1 MDMSP
6 GQRPTLRPARRR
18 LAWSSWAIANP
29 LPVFLLF
36 ALLSLAGAAS
46 WFFLPVQ
53 RYPDISFPAVSV
65 TVPYPGAS
73 SNQIETT
80 ITKPVEQAVAS
91 LPKVEVVV
99 STVAQGL
106 STTVVQ
112 FPIEEDLGD
121 VTDNVRTRIDQIRA
135 SLPAG
140 SDPPIVR
147 QIGIDETP
155 ILAYAVT
162 SSTRSIGDLSRL
174 IDDQIVGTMQRLP
187 GVGGV
192 QRVGGNDRE
201 INVSVDPR
209 KMAAMGLTISQLN
222 ESLRRSSRDDP
233 GGMANLGGSEQPL
246 RIVNAASS
254 VDELRATTIPLPGGR
269 SVRLDDIA
277 TIGDGAGD
285 VRQFARL
292 NGIPAVAFQVARARG
307 SSEVSVEQE
316 VRSAIADL
324 QRRYPDLSIEP
335 LYSTV
340 AQTRAS
346 LDETIRAL
354 LEGLILTTFAVW
366 LFLRDW
372 RSTAVAAIAMP
383 ASLLPTLAV
392 MLLFGF
398 TLNIVSLLALT
409 LVIGILVD
417 DAIVE
422 IENIRL
428 RLDRG
433 QDPETAAR
441 DGANAIGLAVVATTL
456 AIVVVFLPVSF
467 MAGVP
472 GKFFHEFGIMVS
484 VAVLFSLLVARLL
497 TPLLAARFL
506 RPEAQHAHK
515 PKSASTMARRYGR
528 TLGYACARPWHVVMA
543 GMAMMALTA
552 LLVPQLST
560 GFQPAGDPDQVFVKI
575 QGAPGST
582 ARDMEAAIA
591 EATDLFRNQPE
602 VANVFA
608 QAGTKIQGGSGG
620 DRGLA
625 DIRDA
630 TLTVIFRPDRTTSAA
645 DFRDRL
651 RADLKLLPDARV
663 NFLGETAG
671 ADVLT
676 ILTGDDPELLAATA
690 NKVIGEMRG
699 IGMIDDPR
707 LTNPLGAPELVVRPD
722 RAAMARLG
730 VSADALAAVLRVAT
744 VGETDRNV
752 AQLTQPDNSVAI
764 RLRLPDAARQDLD
777 MLRDLRVPT
786 ATGVTPLGAVA
797 DIGFE
802 MAPEKITRFDQK
814 RQITIEAD
822 LRGDA
827 EFGDAIA
834 AIRALPT
841 MRNLPEGVSTNSIGN
856 QRSMEQLFQSLA
868 VVFIT
873 AVVLMYALLVL
884 LFGDM
889 RRPLVILSALPPA
902 ITGGLFSLLGGDFA
916 LDLPALIGL
925 LMLLGLAAKNS
936 ILIVDN
942 AAMREK
948 EGEPVAQA
956 IITAC
961 LERARPILM
970 TSLAMVAGMV
980 PTALAFGEGAEFRQ
994 PMAIAVIGGLI
1005 SSTFVSLVLVPALY
1019 MLLSGRKKPAAVA
1032 PEIPLAVPG
1041 A

>member
-6 GQRPTLRPARRR
+6 GQRPAIKPARRR

-36 ALLSLAGAAS
+36 TLLSLAGAAS
-46 WFFLPVQ
+46 WWFLPVQ
-53 RYPDISFPAVSV
+53 RYPDIAFPAVSI

-121 VTDNVRTRIDQIRA
+121 VTDNVRTRVDQIRA
-135 SLPAG
+135 SLPSG

-162 SSTRSIGDLSRL
+162 SSTRSISDLSRL
-174 IDDQIVGTMQRLP
+174 IDDQIIGSLQRLP

-192 QRVGGNDRE
+192 QRVGGTDRE

-209 KMAAMGLTISQLN
+209 KMAAMGLTIAQLN
-222 ESLRRSSRDDP
+222 DALRRSSRDDP

-269 SVRLDDIA
+269 TVRLDDVA
-277 TIGDGAGD
+277 TIGDGAAD

-292 NGIPAVAFQVARARG
+292 NGIPAVAFQLARARG

-316 VRSAIADL
+316 VRGEIAAL
-324 QRRYPDLSIEP
+324 KKRYPDLSIEP

-340 AQTRAS
+340 TQTRAS

-354 LEGLILTTFAVW
+354 LEGLILTTIAVW

-372 RSTAVAAIAMP
+372 RSTMVAAIAMP
-383 ASLLPTLAV
+383 ASLLPTLAM

-433 QDPETAAR
+433 QAPETAAR
-441 DGANAIGLAVVATTL
+441 EGANAIGLAVVATTL
-456 AIVVVFLPVSF
+456 AICVVFLPVSF

-472 GKFFHEFGIMVS
+472 GRFFHEFGIMVS

-506 RPEAQHAHK
+506 RPEKQHK
-515 PKSASTMARRYGR
+515 PRPSSPMARRYGR
-528 TLGYACARPWHVVMA
+528 MLGYACARPWQILMA
-543 GMAMMALTA
+543 GGVMMALTA
-552 LLVPQLST
+552 LVVPQLST
-560 GFQPAGDPDQVFVKI
+560 GFQPTGDPDQVFVKI

-582 ARDMEAAIA
+582 AADMEIAIA
-591 EATDLFRNQPE
+591 EATALFRKQPE

-630 TLTVIFRPDRTTSAA
+630 TLTVIFRSDRTTSAA

-651 RADLKLLPDARV
+651 RGDLKQLPDARV

-690 NKVIGEMRG
+690 NKVIAEMRQ
-699 IGMIDDPR
+699 IGLIDDPR

-744 VGETDRNV
+744 VGDTDRNV

-764 RLRLPDAARQDLD
+764 RLRLPDSARQDLQT
-777 MLRDLRVPT
+777 LRDLRVPT
-786 ATGVTPLGAVA
+786 STGVTSLGAVA
-797 DIGFE
+797 QIDFE
-802 MAPEKITRFDQK
+802 MAPEKISRFDQK
-814 RQITIEAD
+814 RQVTIEAD
-822 LRGDA
+822 LKGHA

-884 LFGDM
+884 LFGDL
-889 RRPLVILSALPPA
+889 RRPVVILSALPPA
-902 ITGGLFSLLGGDFA
+902 VTGGLFALLAGDFA

-942 AAMREK
+942 AATREAS
-948 EGEPVAQA
+948 GEPVAHA
-956 IITAC
+956 IIAAS

-970 TSLAMVAGMV
+970 TSLAMIAGMI

-1005 SSTFVSLVLVPALY
+1005 TSTFVSLVLVPALY
-1019 MLLSGRKKPAAVA
+1019 TLLSGKRRKMQPVV
-1032 PEIPLAVPG
+1032 LATN
-1041 A
+1041 

>member
-6 GQRPTLRPARRR
+6 RQRRIVAPARRR

-29 LPVFLLF
+29 VPVFLLF
-36 ALLSLAGAAS
+36 ALLSLAGAVS

-53 RYPDISFPAVSV
+53 RYPDITFPAVSII
-65 TVPYPGAS
+65 VPYPGAS
-73 SNQIETT
+73 SSQIETSV
-80 ITKPVEQAVAS
+80 TKPIEQAVAS
-91 LPKVEVVV
+91 MPKVEVVV

-140 SDPPIVR
+140 SDPPVVR

-162 SSTRSIGDLSRL
+162 SSSRSIGDLSRL
-174 IDDQIVGTMQRLP
+174 IDDKISGSLQRLP
-187 GVGGV
+187 GVGSV
-192 QRVGGNDRE
+192 QRVGGTDRE
-201 INVSVDPR
+201 INVSVDPDR
-209 KMAAMGLTISQLN
+209 MAALGISIAQLN
-222 ESLRRSSRDDP
+222 ESLRRTSRDDP

-246 RIVNAASS
+246 RIVNAAAS
-254 VDELRATTIPLPGGR
+254 VDELRSTRIPLPGGR

-277 TIGDGAGD
+277 TIGDGSGD

-292 NGIPAVAFQVARARG
+292 NGIPAVAFQISRARG
-307 SSEVSVEQE
+307 SSEVAVEDE
-316 VRSAIADL
+316 VRAEIAAL
-324 QRRYPDLSIEP
+324 KRRYPDLAIEP

-354 LEGLILTTFAVW
+354 VEGLLLTTIAVW
-366 LFLRDW
+366 FFLRDW

-422 IENIRL
+422 IENIRH

-433 QDPETAAR
+433 EDSVTAAR
-441 DGANAIGLAVVATTL
+441 EGANAIGLAVVATTL

-472 GKFFHEFGIMVS
+472 GRFFHEFGIMVS

-497 TPLLAARFL
+497 TPLLAARVL
-506 RPEAQHAHK
+506 K
-515 PKSASTMARRYGR
+515 PGRDQTKKPSSAMARRYGR
-528 TLGYACARPWHVVMA
+528 MLGYACARPWHVAAA
-543 GMAMMALTA
+543 GIAMMVLTA
-552 LLVPQLST
+552 MVVPLLST
-560 GFQPAGDPDQVFVKI
+560 GFQPAGDPDQIFVKI

-582 ARDMEAAIA
+582 ARDMESAIA
-591 EATDLFRNQPE
+591 EATRLFRRQPE

-608 QAGTKIQGGSGG
+608 QAGTKIQGGAGG

-630 TLTVIFRPDRTTSAA
+630 TLTVIFRPERSTSAQ
-645 DFRDRL
+645 DFRARL
-651 RADLKLLPDARV
+651 RDDLKLLPDARV

-676 ILTGDDPELLAATA
+676 ILTGDDPEQLARTA
-690 NKVIGEMRG
+690 STVIAEMRG
-699 IGMIDDPR
+699 LTLVDDPR

-722 RAAMARLG
+722 REAMARLG
-730 VSADALAAVLRVAT
+730 VNADALAAVLRVAT
-744 VGETDRNV
+744 VGDTDRNL

-764 RLRLPDAARQDLD
+764 RLRLPNDARQNLD
-777 MLRDLRVPT
+777 TLRELRVPT
-786 ATGVTPLGAVA
+786 STGVTSLGAVA
-797 DIGFE
+797 RIDFE

-822 LRGDA
+822 LKDGA
-827 EFGDAIA
+827 EFGDAVA
-834 AIRALPT
+834 AIRALPA
-841 MRNLPEGVSTNSIGN
+841 MRNLPDGISTNSIGN
-856 QRSMEQLFQSLA
+856 QRAMEQLFQSLA
-868 VVFIT
+868 LVFIT
-873 AVVLMYALLVL
+873 AIVLMYALLVL

-889 RRPLVILSALPPA
+889 RRPVVILSALLPA
-902 ITGGLFSLLGGDFA
+902 VTGGLLALLAGDFA

-942 AAMREK
+942 AVVRQRD
-948 EGEPVAQA
+948 GEAVAPA
-956 IITAC
+956 IIMAC

-970 TSLAMVAGMV
+970 TSLAMIAGMI

-1019 MLLSGRKKPAAVA
+1019 VLMSRGRNTATSSVDV
-1032 PEIPLAVPG
+1032 PLAVPVK
-1041 A
+1041 

>member
-6 GQRPTLRPARRR
+6 RQRPTLAPARRR

-29 LPVFLLF
+29 IPVYLLF
-36 ALLSLAGAAS
+36 VLLSLAGAVS

-53 RYPDISFPAVSV
+53 RYPDITFPAVSIS
-65 TVPYPGAS
+65 VPYPGAS
-73 SNQIETT
+73 SSQIETSV
-80 ITKPVEQAVAS
+80 TKPIEQAVAS
-91 LPKVEVVV
+91 MPKVEVVV

-162 SSTRSIGDLSRL
+162 SPSRSIGDLSRL
-174 IDDQIVGTMQRLP
+174 IDDQVTGSLQRLP
-187 GVGGV
+187 GVGSV
-192 QRVGGNDRE
+192 QRVGGTDRE
-201 INVSVDPR
+201 INVSVDPDR
-209 KMAAMGLTISQLN
+209 MAALGVSIAQLN
-222 ESLRRSSRDDP
+222 EGLRRTSRDDP

-246 RIVNAASS
+246 RIVNAADSI
-254 VDELRATTIPLPGGR
+254 DELRSTRIPLPGGR
-269 SVRLDDIA
+269 SIRLDDVA
-277 TIGDGAGD
+277 TIGDGSGD

-292 NGIPAVAFQVARARG
+292 NGIPAVAFQIARARG
-307 SSEVSVEQE
+307 SSEVAVEDE
-316 VRSAIADL
+316 VRAEIAAIK
-324 QRRYPDLSIEP
+324 QRYPDLTIEP

-354 LEGLILTTFAVW
+354 LEGLVLTTIAVW
-366 LFLRDW
+366 FFLRDW

-422 IENIRL
+422 IENIRH

-433 QDPETAAR
+433 EDPVTAAR
-441 DGANAIGLAVVATTL
+441 EGANAIGLAVVATTL

-472 GKFFHEFGIMVS
+472 GRFFHEFGIMVS

-497 TPLLAARFL
+497 TPLLAARVL
-506 RPEAQHAHK
+506 RPERDQTKK
-515 PKSASTMARRYGR
+515 PSSAVARRYGR
-528 TLGYACARPWHVVMA
+528 MLGYACARPWHVA
-543 GMAMMALTA
+543 GAGLAMMVLTA
-552 LLVPQLST
+552 MVVPILST
-560 GFQPAGDPDQVFVKI
+560 GFQPAGDPDQIFVKI

-582 ARDMEAAIA
+582 ARDMEGAIA
-591 EATDLFRNQPE
+591 EATALFRKQPE
-602 VANVFA
+602 VASVFA
-608 QAGTKIQGGSGG
+608 QAGTKIQGGAGG

-630 TLTVIFRPDRTTSAA
+630 TLTVVFRPDRSTSAQ
-645 DFRDRL
+645 DFRARL
-651 RADLKLLPDARV
+651 RDDLKLLPDARV

-676 ILTGDDPELLAATA
+676 ILTGDDPELLARTA
-690 NKVIGEMRG
+690 NRVIAEMRG
-699 IGMIDDPR
+699 LKLVDDPR

-722 RAAMARLG
+722 RDAMARLG
-730 VSADALAAVLRVAT
+730 VNADVLAAVLRVAT
-744 VGETDRNV
+744 VGDTDRNL
-752 AQLTQPDNSVAI
+752 AQLTQPDNAVAI
-764 RLRLPDAARQDLD
+764 RLRLPDDARQNLD
-777 MLRDLRVPT
+777 TLRDLRVPT
-786 ATGVTPLGAVA
+786 STGVTSLGAVA
-797 DIGFE
+797 RIDFE

-822 LRGDA
+822 LKDGA

-834 AIRALPT
+834 AIRSLPV
-841 MRNLPEGVSTNSIGN
+841 MRNLPDGISTNSIGN
-856 QRSMEQLFQSLA
+856 QRAMEQLFQSLA
-868 VVFIT
+868 LVFMT

-889 RRPLVILSALPPA
+889 RRPVVILSALLPA
-902 ITGGLFSLLGGDFA
+902 VTGGLLALLAGDFA

-942 AAMREK
+942 AALRER
-948 EGEPVAQA
+948 EGEPVAHA
-956 IITAC
+956 IIMAC

-970 TSLAMVAGMV
+970 TSLAMIAGMV

-1019 MLLSGRKKPAAVA
+1019 VLMSRGRKLASAPAEV
-1032 PEIPLAVPG
+1032 PLAIPVP
-1041 A
+1041 